1 MVDTIMLV
9 FLIFL
14 LFVIKKNMMK
24 VIQHEICCDIY
35 HKFYEKEVTLV
46 INLYTGNCGGN
57 NSGLYF

>member
-14 LFVIKKNMMK
+14 LIVIKKNMMK
-24 VIQHEICCDIY
+24 VIQYEICCDIY
-35 HKFYEKEVTLV
+35 HKFYEKAVTLV

-57 NSGLYF
+57 NSDLYF